1 MLRRFLIP
9 WKRFMTSVIRDLP
22 LATMKVL
29 QQSLTKGGEFWFIG
43 SFAHIK
49 EALLKAE
56 EILGKLYNIVGYKIK
71 VKTKK
76 CENQKWMRVIYW
88 TNMVIMLI
96 NVWTFASVV
105 YYWNGWYFSS
115 LVVPLA
121 VSLLVAARSSWRPLR
136 KYSAIWN
143 FFLTGWSRLI
153 IMISKVFPC
162 CQLQMHLSRNSALMY
177 LKNQMTGFASLLDH
191 RSSLQFSSIQTMPM
205 I

>member
-1 MLRRFLIP
+1 
-9 WKRFMTSVIRDLP
+9 MTSVIRDLP

-105 YYWNGWYFSS
+105 YY
-115 LVVPLA
+115 
-121 VSLLVAARSSWRPLR
+121 
-136 KYSAIWN
+136 
-143 FFLTGWSRLI
+143 
-153 IMISKVFPC
+153 
-162 CQLQMHLSRNSALMY
+162 
-177 LKNQMTGFASLLDH
+177 
-191 RSSLQFSSIQTMPM
+191 
-205 I
+205 